1 MLAVVVLLV
10 GEVDGMSLV
19 VVAVALGGRG
29 HGTGIVVVDVE
40 VVLVPDDDG
49 GVVGGARGDVSMV
62 VTLDI

>member
-1 MLAVVVLLV
+1 
-10 GEVDGMSLV
+10 MSLV